1 MWRCTGRDT
10 RETKESLILTLHH
23 RLSVSDGSL
32 EHVQSVQLSPHAA
45 DYGAEIVLG
54 AGGEHVYA
62 TSRGSGMVL
71 VYQIEQEDRL
81 VKVQEFYLGGT
92 WPRHFAI
99 KEDIMVVADQKGDSV
114 QLVNINK
121 DTGMLSG
128 EDMVWIG
135 NQPTFVCFVD

>member
-1 MWRCTGRDT
+1 M
-10 RETKESLILTLHH
+10 E
-23 RLSVSDGSL
+23 
-32 EHVQSVQLSPHAA
+32 LSPHAA

-62 TSRGSGMVL
+62 TSRGSGVVL
-71 VYQIEQEDRL
+71 VYRIEQEDRL
-81 VKVQEFYLGGT
+81 VKVQEFYLQGT

-99 KEDIMVVADQKGDSV
+99 KEDIMVVADQMGNSV

-121 DTGMLSG
+121 DTGLLSG